1 MTDSLSPA
9 PSQGAGPTFELRSE
23 HGQARGQLRGNQFVV
38 LAGSH
43 ARAAE
48 VPSLANHA
56 YNSLRPALIAQGKL
70 QANAAGQLIFT
81 EDVPFNS
88 VSAAAVAVLG
98 RSANGKLE
106 WRLEAR
112 PEISFGDWAA
122 QTQGG
127 PEQPT
132 DEIESV
138 QSSWQPFFHA
148 LAVKVLDYQQRQP
161 ELVQVL
167 KDAGVAINHDEGQPL
182 AEIDPFTFFS
192 LILKHT
198 SDATA
203 LPLLARVGAGLG
215 LSLPAPTDLKGVP
228 WSNPMNAWF
237 FAYRSQRK
245 DSDIPTLWALARQ
258 AVAGQL
264 DAQTFREALEIRK
277 VALPKLTQGLFW
289 LNPGAFLALN
299 SVNVPFLQ
307 WHGVKTAGKVQT
319 LAEYQEVLRAAQALA
334 PDFLSLSHA
343 AWLRGPTSNKV
354 ATLRDGRFPFTE
366 YRQDVQGL
374 VGDKVKGNMLLEQ
387 RYSPLLVELFR
398 EAEPEHLTPSQ
409 SAYGGGQQL
418 AVKVSLGGGV
428 KMSSGVFGRAL
439 LFADDSGFE
448 YVRFPAGLTLE
459 IGIPDGKGDGPRQA
473 LERESVRQDLLDAMV
488 KSLPLSTP
496 PTLTLNTDFGPLQL
510 LPLTPEGR
518 QVASDALSTYAA
530 GTGKSRRLRVG
541 ISLLPAELE
550 SQQFTQLLEAA
561 VNYADEL
568 KAALEPIAQ
577 TPERPS
583 LDDLGKDDEEELAP
597 SVDARIP
604 LNQILYG
611 PPGTGKTYNVV
622 TKALVILDAGFMA
635 GQPDRP
641 AMKARYDELVAQGAI
656 SFVTFH
662 QSFGYED
669 FVEGIKPVMQGG
681 QLSYVL
687 EDGIFLEAVRA
698 AGGALH
704 RMGEQTAPAA
714 RESALAQTPQPE
726 PSPLL
731 SPNAQVWRI
740 YIDGGAPISQL
751 RDKVLARGEMRVG
764 HFGMSPRDWNT
775 VSADELHSTAALFRD
790 GVRVGDLLLLASGV
804 DTVAAVGIVTG
815 EYTYDPTTDPML
827 SLEYV
832 HGRAVNWLQTGLRVD
847 ARELTGKRFSP
858 VTLQRVKDVSAETVL
873 QRLGIAPLPFKSPT
887 ASEPDPVQTEEAAPP
902 RRHVLIIDEI
912 NRGNVAKIFGEL
924 ITLLETGKRAGRAE
938 ALTVKLPL
946 SRRALSVPDTLYVVG
961 TMNTADRSLTQL
973 DTALRRRFTFQP
985 VWPEPEVLRELT
997 IDGITLDLRK
1007 FLYAINER
1015 IERLLSREQMIGHA
1029 YLLDIPGDLPGV
1041 AGALRERILPQL
1053 EEYFFDDWGKIREV
1067 LDDPHKEEH
1076 LQFVQERKIG
1086 GEKRHRINEAAFG
1099 ELEAFRLVYSR
1110 LSDDTFPFEA

>member
-1 MTDSLSPA
+1 MTENEFPV
-9 PSQGAGPTFELRSE
+9 FELETVGVRAKGRPQPDGSFLVLAGSTVRAQVVDSFE
-23 HGQARGQLRGNQFVV
+23 SRVPPGYRAHRQRLLDEGILQPDPATGELLLTRDEVCNGSTEAGCIVAGRMSNGFTDWSTRLPDGTRLSHKEWLERYWGTKDTPIFLLKSDTVQARAQMRQGKFVV
-38 LAGSH
+38 LAGSE
-43 ARAAE
+43 AR
-48 VPSLANHA
+48 
-56 YNSLRPALIAQGKL
+56 
-70 QANAAGQLIFT
+70 
-81 EDVPFNS
+81 
-88 VSAAAVAVLG
+88 VAPEVLG
-98 RSANGKLE
+98 SLQSALLQDGTLTYKDGSDLLVFTQDAPFQNAS
-106 WRLEAR
+106 EALR
-112 PEISFGDWAA
+112 GIQVSERESKWYFVDEAGNEVAFGDWI
-122 QTQGG
+122 GR
-127 PEQPT
+127 
-132 DEIESV
+132 
-138 QSSWQPFFHA
+138 SS
-148 LAVKVLDYQQRQP
+148 KVS
-161 ELVQVL
+161 
-167 KDAGVAINHDEGQPL
+167 
-182 AEIDPFTFFS
+182 AEV
-192 LILKHT
+192 
-198 SDATA
+198 
-203 LPLLARVGAGLG
+203 RRRRLG
-215 LSLPAPTDLKGVP
+215 LTDDGLSETTMIEPQVD
-228 WSNPMNAWF
+228 
-237 FAYRSQRK
+237 RS
-245 DSDIPTLWALARQ
+245 
-258 AVAGQL
+258 AV
-264 DAQTFREALEIRK
+264 LE
-277 VALPKLTQGLFW
+277 
-289 LNPGAFLALN
+289 
-299 SVNVPFLQ
+299 
-307 WHGVKTAGKVQT
+307 
-319 LAEYQEVLRAAQALA
+319 EVTHQ
-334 PDFLSLSHA
+334 P
-343 AWLRGPTSNKV
+343 N
-354 ATLRDGRFPFTE
+354 
-366 YRQDVQGL
+366 
-374 VGDKVKGNMLLEQ
+374 
-387 RYSPLLVELFR
+387 
-398 EAEPEHLTPSQ
+398 
-409 SAYGGGQQL
+409 
-418 AVKVSLGGGV
+418 
-428 KMSSGVFGRAL
+428 
-439 LFADDSGFE
+439 
-448 YVRFPAGLTLE
+448 
-459 IGIPDGKGDGPRQA
+459 
-473 LERESVRQDLLDAMV
+473 
-488 KSLPLSTP
+488 
-496 PTLTLNTDFGPLQL
+496 
-510 LPLTPEGR
+510 
-518 QVASDALSTYAA
+518 
-530 GTGKSRRLRVG
+530 
-541 ISLLPAELE
+541 
-550 SQQFTQLLEAA
+550 
-561 VNYADEL
+561 
-568 KAALEPIAQ
+568 
-577 TPERPS
+577 
-583 LDDLGKDDEEELAP
+583 
-597 SVDARIP
+597 IP

-611 PPGTGKTYNVV
+611 PPGTGKTYQVV
-622 TKALVILDAGFMA
+622 ERALAILDPSFLAA
-635 GQPDRP
+635 APNRE

-698 AGGALH
+698 AGGALP

-790 GVRVGDLLLLASGV
+790 GVRVGDLVLLASGV
-804 DTVAAVGIVTG
+804 DTVSAVGVVTD
-815 EYTYDPTTDPML
+815 EYAYDPTTDPTL
-827 SLEYV
+827 NLEYV
-832 HGRAVNWLQTGLRVD
+832 HSRTVNWLQTGLK
-847 ARELTGKRFSP
+847 ANAEELTGKRFSP

-887 ASEPDPVQTEEAAPP
+887 ASEPEAVQTEEAGPP

-924 ITLLETGKRAGRAE
+924 ITLLESGKRAGRAE

-946 SRRALSVPDTLYVVG
+946 SRRSLSVPDTLYVIG

>member
-1 MTDSLSPA
+1 MTENEFPV
-9 PSQGAGPTFELRSE
+9 FELETVGVRAKGRPQPDGSFLVLAGSTVRAQVVDSFE
-23 HGQARGQLRGNQFVV
+23 SRVPPGYRAHRQRLLDEGILQPDPATGELLLTRDEVCNGSTEAGCIVAGRMSNGFTDWSTRLPDGTRLSHKEWLERYWGTKDTPIFLLKSDTVQARAQMRQGKFVV
-38 LAGSH
+38 LAGSE
-43 ARAAE
+43 AR
-48 VPSLANHA
+48 
-56 YNSLRPALIAQGKL
+56 
-70 QANAAGQLIFT
+70 
-81 EDVPFNS
+81 
-88 VSAAAVAVLG
+88 VAPEVLG
-98 RSANGKLE
+98 SLQSALLQDGTLTYKDGSDLLVFTQDAPFQNAS
-106 WRLEAR
+106 EALR
-112 PEISFGDWAA
+112 GIQVSERESKWYFVDEAGNEVAFGDWI
-122 QTQGG
+122 GR
-127 PEQPT
+127 
-132 DEIESV
+132 
-138 QSSWQPFFHA
+138 SS
-148 LAVKVLDYQQRQP
+148 KVS
-161 ELVQVL
+161 
-167 KDAGVAINHDEGQPL
+167 
-182 AEIDPFTFFS
+182 AEV
-192 LILKHT
+192 
-198 SDATA
+198 
-203 LPLLARVGAGLG
+203 RRRRLG
-215 LSLPAPTDLKGVP
+215 LTDDGLSETTMIEPQVD
-228 WSNPMNAWF
+228 
-237 FAYRSQRK
+237 RS
-245 DSDIPTLWALARQ
+245 
-258 AVAGQL
+258 AV
-264 DAQTFREALEIRK
+264 LE
-277 VALPKLTQGLFW
+277 
-289 LNPGAFLALN
+289 
-299 SVNVPFLQ
+299 
-307 WHGVKTAGKVQT
+307 
-319 LAEYQEVLRAAQALA
+319 EVTHQ
-334 PDFLSLSHA
+334 P
-343 AWLRGPTSNKV
+343 N
-354 ATLRDGRFPFTE
+354 
-366 YRQDVQGL
+366 
-374 VGDKVKGNMLLEQ
+374 
-387 RYSPLLVELFR
+387 
-398 EAEPEHLTPSQ
+398 
-409 SAYGGGQQL
+409 
-418 AVKVSLGGGV
+418 
-428 KMSSGVFGRAL
+428 
-439 LFADDSGFE
+439 
-448 YVRFPAGLTLE
+448 
-459 IGIPDGKGDGPRQA
+459 
-473 LERESVRQDLLDAMV
+473 
-488 KSLPLSTP
+488 
-496 PTLTLNTDFGPLQL
+496 
-510 LPLTPEGR
+510 
-518 QVASDALSTYAA
+518 
-530 GTGKSRRLRVG
+530 
-541 ISLLPAELE
+541 
-550 SQQFTQLLEAA
+550 
-561 VNYADEL
+561 
-568 KAALEPIAQ
+568 
-577 TPERPS
+577 
-583 LDDLGKDDEEELAP
+583 
-597 SVDARIP
+597 IP

-611 PPGTGKTYNVV
+611 PPGTGKTYQVV
-622 TKALVILDAGFMA
+622 ERALAILDPSFLAA
-635 GQPDRP
+635 APNRE

-698 AGGALH
+698 AGGALP
-704 RMGEQTAPAA
+704 RMGEQAAPAA

-790 GVRVGDLLLLASGV
+790 GVRVGDLVLLASGV
-804 DTVAAVGIVTG
+804 DTVSAVGVVTD
-815 EYTYDPTTDPML
+815 EYAYDPTTDPTL
-827 SLEYV
+827 NLEYV
-832 HGRAVNWLQTGLRVD
+832 HSRTVNWLQTGLK
-847 ARELTGKRFSP
+847 ANAEELTGKRFSP

-887 ASEPDPVQTEEAAPP
+887 ASEPDPVQTEEAGPP

-924 ITLLETGKRAGRAE
+924 ITLLESGKRAGRAE

-946 SRRALSVPDTLYVVG
+946 SRRSLSVPDTLYVIG